1 MTLLNLAV
9 KNLQRHKIRTLLT
22 IVGVA
27 VASATLF
34 AILSFDVGYRKS
46 LHEEVASTGIHLFV
60 STEGC
65 PLEAASLIIHGGE
78 IPKFLQMERLKEV
91 KSVEG
96 VKEAAGFL
104 IFSLPTPDGSKID
117 LFYGITDDV
126 PKLKPNWKVRGSWF
140 KDEHSIILGSEVA
153 RIEKRNVGD
162 KIYIETLDAEFE
174 VVGILE
180 RTYGQDDG
188 FYYLPMKAAQKH
200 FRKEGKLTAVGV
212 QLFDVSQLQSVK
224 NKLET
229 LQDVY
234 VVPAE
239 DISKRIL
246 ELIGGTKALM
256 YSVLLIALV
265 VSGLGLLNTILM
277 ATFERQKEFG
287 YIRCVGAQPLD
298 VIKLVIS
305 ETLMIC
311 VAGIFLGVAAGWIF
325 STGIEQWI
333 RQFLPYVPAGKLL
346 RPDAGVMLVTA
357 VVTFVIGGIAGLY
370 PSYRASKISP
380 MEAIRNE

>member
-1 MTLLNLAV
+1 MTIASLAI
-9 KNLQRHKIRTLLT
+9 KNLKRHRIRTLLT
-22 IVGVA
+22 ILGVA
-27 VASATLF
+27 IAAATLF
-34 AILSFDVGYRKS
+34 SILSFDVGYRKS
-46 LHEEVASTGIHLFV
+46 LHEEVSNTGIHLFV

-96 VKEAAGFL
+96 VKQAGGFL
-104 IFSLPTPDGSKID
+104 IFSIPTPDGSKVD
-117 LFYGITDDV
+117 LFYGISEDV
-126 PKLKPNWKVRGSWF
+126 PKLKPNWKIQGSWF
-140 KDEHSIILGSEVA
+140 KDENSIILGSEVA
-153 RIEKRNVGD
+153 RIEKRNIGD
-162 KIYIETLDAEFE
+162 KVFIESLNKEFN

-188 FYYLPMKAAQKH
+188 FYYLPLTAAQKY
-200 FRKEGKLTAVGV
+200 FRKEGKLTAIGV

-224 NKLET
+224 SKLET
-229 LQDVY
+229 LPDVY

-239 DISKRIL
+239 DMSKRIL

-256 YSVLLIALV
+256 YSVLLVALL

-287 YIRCVGAQPLD
+287 YIRCIGAQPFD
-298 VIKLVIS
+298 VMKLVII
-305 ETLMIC
+305 ETLVIC
-311 VAGIFLGVAAGWIF
+311 LIGIVLGIAGGLSF
-325 STGIEQWI
+325 SVSIEQWI
-333 RQFLPYVPAGKLL
+333 RRFLPYIPSGRLL
-346 RPDAGVMLVTA
+346 RPDTFVVLVTVGA
-357 VVTFVIGGIAGLY
+357 TLVLGTIAGLY